1 MLAFDQ
7 ATGAPVGISS
17 GIGQSSAV
25 QSLVYTWDGYGN
37 LTERQDANQNLSET
51 FQYDDLNRLTHSTVT
66 NPNNNGPSLS
76 LGYDAMGNI
85 QANSNLGT
93 YAYTPNHPEA
103 VASVTDSAGSVVYSA
118 SYDADDP
125 WKSQTWDGDMTT
137 RNGFP
142 LTWTVDDVQGCTSVA
157 RPLEVPG
164 GGGGRMPGAANLPAS
179 IASATGVN
187 FHRMEPADFQV
198 MAPLDFH

>member
-1 MLAFDQ
+1 MSTVLAFDQ

-103 VASVTDSAGSVVYSA
+103 VASVTDSAGSVIYSA
-118 SYDADDP
+118 SYDAD
-125 WKSQTWDGDMTT
+125 GDMTL

-142 LTWTVDDVQGCTSVA
+142 LTWTVD
-157 RPLEVPG
+157 
-164 GGGGRMPGAANLPAS
+164 NLPAS
-179 IASATGVN
+179 LASATGSSTFDYGPGGN
-187 FHRMEPADFQV
+187 RYQQV
-198 MAPLDFH
+198 ATEGGNSTTTTYIAGGLFEVVATATTTEYRLPLRY

>member
-1 MLAFDQ
+1 
-7 ATGAPVGISS
+7 
-17 GIGQSSAV
+17 
-25 QSLVYTWDGYGN
+25 
-37 LTERQDANQNLSET
+37 
-51 FQYDDLNRLTHSTVT
+51 
-66 NPNNNGPSLS
+66 
-76 LGYDAMGNI
+76 MGNI

-93 YAYTPNHPEA
+93 YAYTPNHPDA